1 MSQHAIESMEM
12 YAYID
17 ESGDEGIGGKGTKWF
32 IITALIADQ
41 EGATALGYTYHR
53 IKQRIDLATDRVL
66 HWAELSHPRKKAVV
80 EELASNNFSICSVLV
95 DTQHQDII
103 NTNPKLSGGRL
114 YFYAFRRL
122 VERITWYCDDLGH
135 KVRLYPENKAG
146 IKYEE
151 LNGYLNYIQSQ
162 PDCEIRKGC
171 ILGAKPKAKSQ
182 SNLIQ
187 LADCVCGTVQNA
199 VEHKYGVIEDSYL
212 LTLKDKLYR
221 RSDKLFGYG
230 IKFMPH
236 KSKLIPEL
244 LTGTYK
250 WLNSI

>member
-1 MSQHAIESMEM
+1 MEM

-17 ESGDEGIGGKGTKWF
+17 ESGDDGTGGKGTKWF
-32 IITALIADQ
+32 ILTAIITNQ
-41 EGATALGYTYHR
+41 EEATTLGNTYHR
-53 IKQRIDLATDRVL
+53 IKQRINLATDKVL
-66 HWAELSHPRKKAVV
+66 HWSDLSHPRKKAVI
-80 EELASNNFSICSVLV
+80 EELANYDFSICSVLV
-95 DTQHQDII
+95 DTQHQDVV
-103 NTNPKLSGGRL
+103 NTSPKLRGRRL
-114 YFYAFRRL
+114 YFYIFRRL
-122 VERITWYCDDLGH
+122 VERITWCCDDKGC

-162 PDCEIRKGC
+162 PECQIRKDC
-171 ILGAKPKAKSQ
+171 ILGVRPKAKTQ
-182 SNLIQ
+182 SNLLQ
-187 LADCVCGTVQNA
+187 LADSVCGAVQNA

-221 RSDKLFGYG
+221 RDGKVFGYG

-236 KSKLIPEL
+236 KSHLIPQL
-244 LTGTYK
+244 LAGTYK

>member
-1 MSQHAIESMEM
+1 VEM

-32 IITALIADQ
+32 IITALIANQ
-41 EGATALGYTYHR
+41 EEAAALGNTYHR
-53 IKQRIDLATDRVL
+53 IKQRINVGANKVL
-66 HWAELSHPRKKAVV
+66 HWSELSHSRRKAVT
-80 EELASNNFSICSVLV
+80 EELATNDFSICSVLV

-103 NTNPKLSGGRL
+103 NTSLKLGGRL
-114 YFYAFRRL
+114 YFYTFRQL
-122 VERITWYCDDLGH
+122 VERITWYCDDKGY

-146 IKYEE
+146 IKYRE

-171 ILGAKPKAKSQ
+171 ILGVKPKSKSQ
-182 SNLIQ
+182 SNLLQ
-187 LADCVCGTVQNA
+187 LADCVCGAVQNA
-199 VEHKYGVIEDSYL
+199 VEYKYGVIEDSYL
-212 LTLKDKLYR
+212 LMLKDKLYR
-221 RSDKLFGYG
+221 RSGKVFGYG

-236 KSKLIPEL
+236 KSKLIPQL
-244 LTGTYK
+244 LIGTYK

>member
-1 MSQHAIESMEM
+1 MEM

-32 IITALIADQ
+32 VITALIASQ
-41 EGATALGYTYHR
+41 EEATILGYTYHQIKRR
-53 IKQRIDLATDRVL
+53 INLADNKPL
-66 HWAELSHPRKKAVV
+66 HWYELSHPRKKAVI
-80 EELASNNFSICSVLV
+80 EELANNDFSICSVLV
-95 DTQHQDII
+95 DTQHQDIV
-103 NTNPKLSGGRL
+103 NTSPKLAGRRL
-114 YFYAFRRL
+114 YFYTFRRL
-122 VERITWYCDDLGH
+122 VERITWYCDDKGYR
-135 KVRLYPENKAG
+135 VRLYPENKAG

-171 ILGAKPKAKSQ
+171 ILGVRPKAKTQ
-182 SNLIQ
+182 SNLLQ
-187 LADCVCGTVQNA
+187 LADSVCGAAQNA

-212 LTLKDKLYR
+212 LMLKDKLYR
-221 RSDKLFGYG
+221 RDGKVFGYG

-236 KSKLIPEL
+236 KSTLIPQIL
-244 LTGTYK
+244 SGTYK